1 MAKPTKKP
9 NKVVKS
15 GAKKPQPKPQAKAAP
30 KKAAAKPVVKAPVKP
45 APKKAVSK
53 PAPKAPVKAV
63 AKAPVKPAGKAPA
76 KPSLKVEKAVPPVV
90 KKVAQKEAVKV
101 TPAAKVEPVKKEI
114 PAAKEAKVSSKDK
127 KAKKTK
133 EKDEFDLEDD
143 FLTDDIGGDS
153 ELAGLEAELEEI
165 EEEIEIV
172 ITKDD
177 ELEDEDILVE
187 EKDEEIYLTDAEG
200 RRYCRVRDCD
210 QLAAVDAYCRYH
222 YLLFWKRIQVRKKI
236 LDDGKL
242 ERYVEELTSRY
253 PDKFLEMI
261 RRDLKTEK
269 DFLGAIQELEIDD
282 SGMDNDLEDETQ
294 SFIDEVRGM
303 SNEGVGSGDEDEF

>member
-9 NKVVKS
+9 IKVVKS

-30 KKAAAKPVVKAPVKP
+30 KKAAAAKPVAKAPAKP
-45 APKKAVSK
+45 APKKAAVK
-53 PAPKAPVKAV
+53 PAPKAPQKV
-63 AKAPVKPAGKAPA
+63 AAKSSAKPTGKPAPKA
-76 KPSLKVEKAVPPVV
+76 SLKVEKMIPPVV
-90 KKVAQKEAVKV
+90 KKTAHREVVK
-101 TPAAKVEPVKKEI
+101 PAPKAEPIKKEI
-114 PAAKEAKVSSKDK
+114 PAKDAKVSAKDK

-172 ITKDD
+172 ITKDEDLDD
-177 ELEDEDILVE
+177 EEILIE

-303 SNEGVGSGDEDEF
+303 SSEGVGSGDEDEF